1 MATPALPPRLD
12 PQISDFLRTEKDTI
26 FQATEAFGSPVHFVF
41 PQLLGE
47 NVRKFQEVFDQSA
60 VKKPQ
65 IYFAA
70 KVNKAESFAE
80 EAAKANIGM
89 DVSSIEELQSALG
102 HGIQGALI
110 SVSGPIKHRRL
121 LLLAIQH
128 GCTISV
134 DSANELDEL
143 IALSNICEIPKSSI
157 LIRLNGLSESPS
169 RFGVNSNNLQSLLS
183 KIPPGNRH
191 VDLKGFHFHLNGYSV
206 DERVAA
212 LQIAIE
218 ELQKARLMG
227 HGCNTINIGGGFA
240 INYVDMN
247 DWKKFKSTRIPE
259 NFMGN
264 KNIQSFYPYGSE
276 QGPTQQLNSILSA
289 QVDMHGN
296 IANLLKVTDIQL
308 AIEPGRSLV
317 DQAGLTCMQIKG
329 TKTASD
335 GTLIVEVDANI
346 NHLSEQWFGSEYCVD
361 PIHLQKNPDTHN
373 SAIEAAVGGNTCLEI
388 DMLSWRKIGFVN
400 TPKAGDLLVYA
411 NTAGYQ
417 MDSNESSFHQLPI
430 PEKIAVFK
438 KGENWKWKK
447 DSKYSFLDPL

>member
-1 MATPALPPRLD
+1 MATFSLPPRLD
-12 PQISDFLRTEKDTI
+12 SQISDFLSTEKDTI
-26 FQATEAFGSPVHFVF
+26 FQAIEVFGSPVHFVF
-41 PQLLGE
+41 PQLLSE
-47 NVRKFQEVFDQSA
+47 SVRKFQEVFDQSE
-60 VKKPQ
+60 VKKPE

-102 HGIQGALI
+102 HGIQGAAI
-110 SVSGPIKHRRL
+110 SVSGPIKQRRL
-121 LLLAIQH
+121 LVLAAQH
-128 GCTISV
+128 GCTVSV
-134 DSANELDEL
+134 DSANELDGL
-143 IALSNICEIPKSSI
+143 IALSNFCDIPKFSI
-157 LIRLNGLSESPS
+157 LIRLNGLSECHS
-169 RFGVNSNNLQSLLS
+169 RFGINTKNLQSVLS
-183 KIPPGNRH
+183 KIPPGNGH

-206 DERVAA
+206 DERVSA

-227 HGCNTINIGGGFA
+227 HKCNTINIGGGFA

-247 DWKKFKSTRIPE
+247 DWKNFESAKIPE
-259 NFMGN
+259 NFIGN
-264 KNIQSFYPYGSE
+264 KNIQSFYPYGNE
-276 QGPTQQLNSILSA
+276 QSPAQQLNRILSA
-289 QVDMHGN
+289 QVSTHGN
-296 IANLLKVTDIQL
+296 IANLLKIKEIQL

-335 GTLIVEVDANI
+335 ATLIVEVDANI

-361 PIHLQKNPDTHN
+361 PIHMQQNPDIHTP
-373 SAIEAAVGGNTCLEI
+373 AIEAAVGGNTCLEI
-388 DMLSWRKIGFVN
+388 DMLSWRKIGFTN

-430 PEKIAVFK
+430 PEKIAAFR
-438 KGENWKWKK
+438 KGGRWRWKK